1 MSCLAVLGKYKYA
14 SGAEEKV
21 IRAFSAPNN
30 FVENFRRI
38 TGIGFD
44 KDEKVRKIALL

>member
-1 MSCLAVLGKYKYA
+1 MSSLAILGKYKYA

-30 FVENFRRI
+30 FVENFKRI
-38 TGIGFD
+38 SGIGT
-44 KDEKVRKIALL
+44 DEKVRR